1 MKAVISNPL
10 AVKAAANVA
19 NGGYR
24 LSFFQVRRVGDVAE
38 ISGTNGYVAVI
49 ATVPATFTRWGDGK
63 SVVLGGDE
71 TRSMMR
77 GVGNAIKS
85 AQLVSFDAT
94 AQKVTV
100 TTEGDG
106 STVSTSFAIDPLQF
120 PHSVG
125 TFKDGYSWE
134 ECLER
139 VRSGGAPSAATDI
152 DPYMIATA
160 CNAVKALAM
169 CRVYGLSVHG
179 DGGAIEFSMVDG
191 DCKVQAIVMP
201 VKDVA

>member
-1 MKAVISNPL
+1 MKAVISSPL

-19 NGGYR
+19 NGGYS
-24 LSFFQVRRVGDVAE
+24 LSFFQVRRIGDMAE

-63 SVVLGGDE
+63 SMMLSGDE

-77 GVGNAIKS
+77 GVGNAIKC
-85 AQLVSFDAT
+85 AQQVSFERT
-94 AQKVTV
+94 AQGVTISTV
-100 TTEGDG
+100 GA
-106 STVSTSFAIDPLQF
+106 SATVSTSFAIDPLKF

-134 ECLER
+134 TCMER
-139 VRSGGAPSAATDI
+139 IGGTVEAAAVTAI

-160 CNAVKALAM
+160 CNAIKVLELRNGYKMML
-169 CRVYGLSVHG
+169 RGER
-179 DGGAIEFSMVDG
+179 GAIEFDMSDDG
-191 DCKVQAIVMP
+191 CRVQAIVMP